1 MFREINN
8 KTKTSLG
15 ENIIRFKSMEK
26 KSMKKFV
33 FLTMMF
39 GLSVIASR
47 DASASQGF
55 VTAIESKATT
65 EYLTGSFG
73 LTNTY
78 KDLNSLARKYIPNGT
93 KIIHKVVQG
102 KFAQSA
108 TGNSGNV
115 VVMYRDKSGSKF
127 GEYNTMVLVP
137 KGASW
142 ERYFL
147 PQPDATWS
155 FMKPLAVFFENVDKD
170 RDMELLVLEETES
183 GAGPDGAKPFYR
195 TRIYDW
201 SGSGFVH
208 LEDISDKIS
217 TNADTVAKVRRELKR
232 IIR

>member
-1 MFREINN
+1 MFN
-8 KTKTSLG
+8 LA
-15 ENIIRFKSMEK
+15 ENLLEK
-26 KSMKKFV
+26 KHMKKFV
-33 FLTMMF
+33 FLTILF
-39 GLSVIASR
+39 GLMIIVTP
-47 DASASQGF
+47 DTSASQGF
-55 VTAIESKATT
+55 ITAIESKATT

-73 LTNTY
+73 LMDTVT
-78 KDLNSLARKYIPNGT
+78 DLNSLARKYIPNGSE
-93 KIIHKVVQG
+93 IVHKVVQG

-127 GEYNTMVLVP
+127 GKYNTMVLVP

-142 ERYFL
+142 EKYVL

-170 RDMELLVLEETES
+170 SDMELLILEEAES

-217 TNADTVAKVRRELKR
+217 ADADTVAKVRKQLKR
-232 IIR
+232 IVR